1 MFSRGNVTEKIRFG
15 KLVQE
20 GDVVLDMY
28 AGIGYYTLPALIHGR
43 AARVYCCEWNP
54 DAVAAL
60 KYNLSDNGVD
70 DRAIVL
76 EGDSRKTTEEAR
88 IIDCVDRVSLGLLPS
103 CEGGWKTAVQALRT
117 DTGGWLH
124 VHGNVP
130 TAEKKIWVLWIS
142 YRLAEIARN
151 DLGYNGYVAVCCN
164 LEKVKSF
171 APKVD
176 HYVADVWVGPR
187 GAYAGYGKDEVIFAG
202 ILTNEDGETT
212 KFEACSTN
220 AIKEPSCAL
229 KKDGVLHQD
238 WMM

>member
-1 MFSRGNVTEKIRFG
+1 MTEKIRFG

-88 IIDCVDRVSLGLLPS
+88 IIDCVDRGSPHRHRRLVARTWKCANFREEDLVALDKLPACRNGQKRSWIQWIRCSLL
-103 CEGGWKTAVQALRT
+103 
-117 DTGGWLH
+117 
-124 VHGNVP
+124 
-130 TAEKKIWVLWIS
+130 
-142 YRLAEIARN
+142 
-151 DLGYNGYVAVCCN
+151 
-164 LEKVKSF
+164 
-171 APKVD
+171 
-176 HYVADVWVGPR
+176 
-187 GAYAGYGKDEVIFAG
+187 
-202 ILTNEDGETT
+202 
-212 KFEACSTN
+212 
-220 AIKEPSCAL
+220 
-229 KKDGVLHQD
+229 
-238 WMM
+238 